1 MGSGYSTSMDAPL
14 SEDENLSLY
23 NIIKTFMSLK
33 PDAVLFIDSLHY
45 VLEVVL
51 ITLSERE
58 SEIIGLNYG
67 IGNRKPTK
75 AIDEIPE
82 LFVITRERD
91 GQIE

>member
-1 MGSGYSTSMDAPL
+1 
-14 SEDENLSLY
+14 
-23 NIIKTFMSLK
+23 MSLK

-67 IGNRKPTK
+67 IGNRKPTMD
-75 AIDEIPE
+75 IDEIPE

-91 GQIE
+91 GQIK